1 MKINPEA
8 VRLQINNLLVQYPE
22 LLDDDILRADMIEAE
37 TEAPEVLAMLVRRI
51 GETEAIADG
60 TKGYV
65 LELCER
71 GKRLDRRVEGLRSLI
86 FKIMDDA
93 RLPKIELAEAT
104 ISIRNGTPK
113 VILQDAEALPED
125 CIRTK
130 REPDLPTIKLKLV
143 AGQTVPG
150 ACLSNPEPSLTIR
163 TR

>member
-51 GETEAIADG
+51 GETKAIADG

-86 FKIMDDA
+86 HKIMDDA

-113 VILQDAEALPED
+113 VILTDETALPDD
-125 CIRTK
+125 CVKIVRN
-130 REPDLPTIKLKLV
+130 PDRAVIKDKLTS
-143 AGQTVPG
+143 GQTVPG
-150 ACLSNPEPSLTIR
+150 ACLSNQEPSITIR